1 MGVFN
6 LCDNFQIT
14 HGEAGVK
21 GNVGLWLSYLTV
33 KAVEYDILSLLFDD
47 FLVGMF
53 SEWVVNE
60 GTVLYIL
67 DWLYLEFDRFEF
79 CW

>member
-53 SEWVVNE
+53 SE
-60 GTVLYIL
+60 
-67 DWLYLEFDRFEF
+67 
-79 CW
+79 